1 MENERTQSK
10 SVLTKK
16 RVIHCLW
23 IILGIAA
30 SIRLIRA
37 AQADSMDFHVY
48 WKAAQ
53 TWIGQGISPYLY
65 DASDRGFVFK
75 YPPWILPFFFPFGF
89 LSFEASKVTW
99 ALVGLFCI
107 YFSIYQLIRQ
117 GMRPGVAFVSAA
129 LFWWIWLGHI
139 YSGQFTLVLLA
150 AAMWAVPT
158 RSSPGKLAF
167 LSIIFTTKVFSVISL
182 LGRWRECFRLR
193 PVVAGLALLLFLHL
207 IVFGVFVLHGQSYG
221 MVELYRQWVQAASSG
236 GQELGAV
243 VVRGQM
249 NHGFTA
255 GVLRAFHVDAHE
267 TSLDYKVALVL
278 AALFSAIWVR
288 ASKGLK
294 PVEVWAGWLGVG
306 LICHPLAWHHSFV
319 LAYPLCALS
328 LDRAVS
334 TRSTWLK
341 ALSVFGMVCIGILI
355 PNVFGMTLV
364 TPLEMISIKSW
375 GVCFSALAL
384 VLATRSLSSQQ
395 PA

>member
-1 MENERTQSK
+1 
-10 SVLTKK
+10 
-16 RVIHCLW
+16 
-23 IILGIAA
+23 
-30 SIRLIRA
+30 
-37 AQADSMDFHVY
+37 MDFHVY

-89 LSFEASKVTW
+89 LSFEVSKVVW

-107 YFSIYQLIRQ
+107 FYSIYQLIQQ
-117 GMRPGVAFVSAA
+117 GMRSWVAFVSAA

-150 AAMWAVPT
+150 AAMWALPT
-158 RSSPGKLAF
+158 RSSSGQLAF
-167 LSIIFTTKVFSVISL
+167 LSIIFTTKVFSVVSL
-182 LGRWRECFRLR
+182 LGRWRECVRLR
-193 PVVAGLALLLFLHL
+193 PVVAGAVMLVSLHL
-207 IVFGVFVLHGQSYG
+207 IVFGVFGLHGHSYG
-221 MVELYRQWVQAASSG
+221 IVELYRQWIQAASSG

-255 GVLRAFHVDAHE
+255 GVLRAFQVDAHA
-267 TSLDYKVALVL
+267 TSVDYKVALVL
-278 AALFSAIWVR
+278 AALFSAIWVW
-288 ASKGLK
+288 ASKCLR

-334 TRSTWLK
+334 ARSTGLK
-341 ALSVFGMVCIGILI
+341 ALSIFGMVCIGILI

-375 GVCFSALAL
+375 GVCFSALVL
-384 VLATRSLSSQQ
+384 VLASRSLHSQRSQQ